1 MKQPGNTVDQLLAFR
16 FAVEIDGI
24 HQAVFNECSGLG
36 VQTEVFEYKEG
47 GLNGYSLK
55 FPGHTSYSN
64 ITLKWGI
71 ADTTDLWDW
80 YNRLLNDPRQWKER
94 KDVSVI
100 HYDSEGKQIRRWNL
114 ASAFPVK
121 WSGPS
126 FNATSS
132 VVSIESLELAFN
144 DFTAVA
150 G

>member
-16 FAVEIDGI
+16 FAIEIEGI

-47 GLNGYSLK
+47 GLNGYSRK
-55 FPGHTSYSN
+55 FPGHTTYSN
-64 ITLKWGI
+64 ITLKWGM

-80 YNRLLNDPRQWKER
+80 YNRLLSDPRQWKER

-100 HYDSEGKQIRRWNL
+100 HYDSEGTQIRRWNL
-114 ASAFPVK
+114 TAAFPVK

-126 FNATSS
+126 FNAATSE
-132 VVSIESLELAFN
+132 VAIETLELAFD